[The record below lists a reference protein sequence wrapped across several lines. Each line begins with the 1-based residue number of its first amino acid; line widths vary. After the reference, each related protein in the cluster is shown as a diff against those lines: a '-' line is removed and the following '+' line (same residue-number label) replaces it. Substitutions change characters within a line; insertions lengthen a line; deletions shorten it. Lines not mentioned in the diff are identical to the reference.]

1 MEMVDMIN
9 WVDVVIAILLIYN
22 LIRGLTLGFVRLVFG
37 ILGYIVGFF
46 VSKEY
51 YKLAT
56 DYMLANVYYFAEL
69 KETIAAKV
77 EESFAGSVSPSDM
90 SSAVTDGFK
99 FPKLLGIDLEKA
111 FNFNATPDFSSL
123 ASSISDFIIYGI
135 GFVLVFLAVLFVIKI
150 IGIILNSFAELP
162 IIKEFNRLG
171 GFIFGGI
178 KGLLFVFLIMTII
191 TFLTPIIS
199 DTGIMSSIQ
208 SSKYGIYFY
217 NNNILLRFIN
227 IYLLN

>member
-1 MEMVDMIN
+1 
-9 WVDVVIAILLIYN
+9 
-22 LIRGLTLGFVRLVFG
+22 
-37 ILGYIVGFF
+37 
-46 VSKEY
+46 
-51 YKLAT
+51 
-56 DYMLANVYYFAEL
+56 MLANVYYFAEL

>member
-1 MEMVDMIN
+1 MIN